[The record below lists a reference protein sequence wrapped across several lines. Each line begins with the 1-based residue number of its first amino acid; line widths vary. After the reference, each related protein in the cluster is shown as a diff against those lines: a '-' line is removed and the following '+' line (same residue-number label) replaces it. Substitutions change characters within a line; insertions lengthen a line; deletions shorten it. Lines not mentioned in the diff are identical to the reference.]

1 MEVDWMKKDELDI
14 RQAKVWLYHLLL
26 KKSND
31 ELTDT
36 EVDILFH
43 LSKDRDIQNVLAKEI
58 KK

>member
-1 MEVDWMKKDELDI
+1 MQKDDLDI
-14 RQAKVWLYHLLL
+14 RQAKIWLYSLLL

-36 EVDILFH
+36 EVDIAYH
-43 LSKDRDIQNVLAKEI
+43 LSKDNDIQNVLAKEI